1 MAQQQAAL
9 QQMIEQATLASV
21 AQSEAMVDAEL
32 KKLDAMDEE
41 ELEEMETIRRRR
53 IEYMRNAKARKQIG
67 HGELRE
73 IGGAGNEKE
82 FFDAAKTS
90 DKLVVHFFRDSNER
104 CAIFNMHLNKLAQA
118 HQGTR
123 FVKMNAEKAPFLAE
137 RLRIIFLPTLA
148 VVIKGKVKDY
158 VVGFDDLGG
167 VDDFDTEVLE
177 WRLGLTGVLDYNGD
191 LDGPPQ
197 PEGSR
202 SGGRNG
208 FLGRDKK
215 KRMTR
220 NGYETDSDDD
230 F

>member
-1 MAQQQAAL
+1 ML

-21 AQSEAMVDAEL
+21 AQAEAEVDQQL
-32 KKLDAMDEE
+32 HKLEQMDDEE
-41 ELEEMETIRRRR
+41 IEEMEAIRKRRL
-53 IEYMRNAKARKQIG
+53 EYMRNAKARKQVG

-82 FFDAAKTS
+82 FFEAAKTS
-90 DKLVVHFFRDSNER
+90 DRMVCHFFRDGNER
-104 CAIFNMHLNKLAQA
+104 CSIFDMHLQKLARQ

-177 WRLGLTGVLDYNGD
+177 WRLGGTQVLDYAGD
-191 LDGPPQ
+191 LDGPPA
-197 PEGSR
+197 PEGSTR
-202 SGGRNG
+202 GGRMG
-208 FLGRDKK
+208 FIGKDKT

-220 NGYETDSDDD
+220 SGYETDSDDD